1 MDADLP
7 TLTPSETMTD
17 DLPPDSPS
25 PHSEMGGDESTP
37 VREFDRKMAAPR
49 THDGR
54 MRVMTEHL
62 RALTEQEI
70 RTRNEVGMELRR
82 QAGLFSNFVH
92 ESVGFAVENGKRHDH
107 NDAAIKALTA
117 SVGALAEQ
125 NGQIARELASVRT
138 EAAAERAARVQ
149 QDSVHEAEITGV
161 QRAVTA
167 TASDLAIVRAKAVGA
182 KGLGWA
188 LGLGAIEAL
197 KYLLSHLG

>member
-1 MDADLP
+1 
-7 TLTPSETMTD
+7 MTD
-17 DLPPDSPS
+17 DGPESPS
-25 PHSEMGGDESTP
+25 PHSEDSDDSTP
-37 VREFDRKMAAPR
+37 VRRFDETMGAAR
-49 THDGR
+49 TTDGR
-54 MRVMTEHL
+54 LRVLTEHV
-62 RALTEQEI
+62 RALTEQQI

-92 ESVGFAVENGKRHDH
+92 ESVDFAVENGRRHDH
-107 NDAAIKALTA
+107 NDAAIASLTA

-125 NGQIARELASVRT
+125 NGQVARELASVRT
-138 EAAAERAARVQ
+138 DAAAERTARVQ
-149 QDSVHEAEITGV
+149 QDSVHEAEITGM

-167 TASDLAIVRAKAVGA
+167 TASDLALVRAKSVGA

>member
-25 PHSEMGGDESTP
+25 PNSIMGGDESTP
-37 VREFDRKMAAPR
+37 VRKFDRDMAAPR

-54 MRVMTEHL
+54 LRVLTEHV
-62 RALTEQEI
+62 RALTEQQI
-70 RTRNEVGMELRR
+70 ITKNELGLELRR
-82 QAGLFSNFVH
+82 QGGLFGNFVH

-107 NDAAIKALTA
+107 NDAAIASLTA

-138 EAAAERAARVQ
+138 EAAAERTARVQ

-161 QRAVTA
+161 QRAMTA
-167 TASDLAIVRAKAVGA
+167 TASEVALVRAKAVGA

>member
-1 MDADLP
+1 MTD
-7 TLTPSETMTD
+7 LTPTSETMTD
-17 DLPPDSPS
+17 DTPPDSPS

-37 VREFDRKMAAPR
+37 VRRFDEAMRAPR

-54 MRVMTEHL
+54 LRVLTEHL
-62 RALTEQEI
+62 RALTEQQI

-92 ESVGFAVENGKRHDH
+92 ESVGFAVENGRRHDH
-107 NDAAIKALTA
+107 NDAAIASLTA
-117 SVGALAEQ
+117 SVGALVEQ
-125 NGQIARELASVRT
+125 NGQIARELASVRSD
-138 EAAAERAARVQ
+138 AAAERTARVQ

-167 TASDLAIVRAKAVGA
+167 TASDLALVRAKAVGA

>member
-7 TLTPSETMTD
+7 TLTTSETMTD

-25 PHSEMGGDESTP
+25 PNSIMGGDESTP
-37 VREFDRKMAAPR
+37 VREFDRKMTAPR

-62 RALTEQEI
+62 RALTEQQI
-70 RTRNEVGMELRR
+70 RTRNDVGMELRR

-107 NDAAIKALTA
+107 NDAAIKALTD

-161 QRAVTA
+161 QRAMTA
-167 TASDLAIVRAKAVGA
+167 TASEVALVRAKAVGA